1 MFNFSKKD
9 REFFEL
15 LWENAKYFNHGAIIL
30 DEIIKDPNK
39 AAERKDEILALE
51 ASSDNVNEKITA
63 KLNLSFITPIDREDI
78 FSIAG
83 ELATGVDMLHDALQK
98 IMMYHAGRAT
108 EKSAR
113 MTKLLVESTGQLVRA
128 FELMVSIKENQRG
141 MLDAVRLIREFEDKG
156 DNIYR
161 EDITSLFDEAEIAAR
176 EHGASKAVIHL
187 IKWKDILEDLEQ
199 TLDHCKKIA
208 VMIHGVVMKY
218 G

>member
-9 REFFEL
+9 KEFFEL
-15 LWENAKYFNHGAIIL
+15 FWENAKYFNHGAILL
-30 DEIIKDPNK
+30 DEIMKDPNK
-39 AAERKDEILALE
+39 AAEHRDEILALE
-51 ASSDNVNEKITA
+51 ASADNVNEKIIS

-83 ELATGVDMLHDALQK
+83 ELATGVDMLHDALQR
-98 IMMYHAGRAT
+98 ILMYHAGRAT

-113 MTKLLVESTGQLVRA
+113 MTKLLVDSTGQLVRA
-128 FELMVSIKENQRG
+128 FELMVSIKDNQRG
-141 MLDAVRLIREFEDKG
+141 MLDAVRLIREFEDSG
-156 DNIYR
+156 DEIFR
-161 EDITSLFDEAEIAAR
+161 EDIASLFDEAEIAAR

-208 VMIHGVVMKY
+208 DMIQGVVMKY

>member
-9 REFFEL
+9 TEFFEL
-15 LWENAKYFNHGAIIL
+15 FWENAKYFHRGATIL

-39 AAERKDEILALE
+39 SIERKDEILALE
-51 ASSDNVNEKITA
+51 ASADNVNEKIIA
-63 KLNLSFITPIDREDI
+63 KLNLSYITPIDREDI
-78 FSIAG
+78 YSIAG
-83 ELATGVDMLHDALQK
+83 ELATGVDMLHDALQR

-108 EKSAR
+108 EKSAKF
-113 MTKLLVESTGQLVRA
+113 TNLLVESTRQLVRA
-128 FELMVSIKENQRG
+128 FELMIDIKDNQRG
-141 MLDAVRLIREFEDKG
+141 MLDAVREVREYENAG
-156 DNIYR
+156 DVIFR
-161 EDITSLFDEAEIAAR
+161 EDIASLFDEAEIAAR

-208 VMIHGVVMKY
+208 DMIQGVVMKY

>member
-9 REFFEL
+9 KEFFEL
-15 LWENAKYFNHGAIIL
+15 FWENAKYFNHGAILL
-30 DEIIKDPNK
+30 DEIMKDPNK
-39 AAERKDEILALE
+39 AAEHRDEILALE
-51 ASSDNVNEKITA
+51 ASADNVNEKIIA

-83 ELATGVDMLHDALQK
+83 ELATGVDMLHDALQR
-98 IMMYHAGRAT
+98 ILMYHAGRAT

-113 MTKLLVESTGQLVRA
+113 MTKLLVDSTGQLVRA
-128 FELMVSIKENQRG
+128 FELMVSIKDNQRG
-141 MLDAVRLIREFEDKG
+141 MLDAVRQIREFEDNG
-156 DNIYR
+156 DNIFR
-161 EDITSLFDEAEIAAR
+161 EDIASLFDEAEIAAR

-208 VMIHGVVMKY
+208 DMIQGVVMKY

>member
-9 REFFEL
+9 KEFFEL
-15 LWENAKYFNHGAIIL
+15 FWENAKYFNHGAILL

-39 AAERKDEILALE
+39 ASEHRDEILALE
-51 ASSDNVNEKITA
+51 ASADNVNEKIIA

-83 ELATGVDMLHDALQK
+83 ELATGVDMLHDALQR

-113 MTKLLVESTGQLVRA
+113 MTKLLVDSTAQLVRA

-156 DNIYR
+156 DSIFR

-199 TLDHCKKIA
+199 TLDHCKKIGD
-208 VMIHGVVMKY
+208 MIQGVVVKY

>member
-9 REFFEL
+9 KEFFDL
-15 LWENAKYFNHGAIIL
+15 FWENAKYFNHGAILL

-39 AAERKDEILALE
+39 SAEHRDEILALE
-51 ASSDNVNEKITA
+51 ASADNVNEKIIA

-83 ELATGVDMLHDALQK
+83 ELATGVDMLHDALQR

-128 FELMVSIKENQRG
+128 FELMVSIKDNQRG
-141 MLDAVRLIREFEDKG
+141 MLDAVRQIREFEDSG
-156 DNIYR
+156 DNIFR
-161 EDITSLFDEAEIAAR
+161 EDIAALFDEAEIAAR

-199 TLDHCKKIA
+199 TLDHCKKIGD
-208 VMIHGVVMKY
+208 MIQGVVMKY

>member
-15 LWENAKYFNHGAIIL
+15 FWENAIYFNHGAVLL
-30 DEIIKDPNK
+30 DEIMKDPNK
-39 AAERKDEILALE
+39 ASERRDEILALE
-51 ASSDNVNEKITA
+51 ASADNVNEKILS

-83 ELATGVDMLHDALQK
+83 ELATGVDMLHDALQR
-98 IMMYHAGRAT
+98 ILMYHAGRAT

-113 MTKLLVESTGQLVRA
+113 MTNLLVESTRQLVRA
-128 FELMVSIKENQRG
+128 FELMVSIKDNQRG

-156 DNIYR
+156 DNIFR
-161 EDITSLFDEAEIAAR
+161 EDIASLFDEAEIAAR

-199 TLDHCKKIA
+199 TLDHCQKIA
-208 VMIHGVVMKY
+208 IMIHGVVMKY

>member
-1 MFNFSKKD
+1 MFNFSRKD
-9 REFFEL
+9 KEFFEL
-15 LWENAKYFNHGAIIL
+15 FWENAKYFNLGAIIL

-39 AAERKDEILALE
+39 AAERRDEILALE
-51 ASSDNVNEKITA
+51 ASSDNVNEKIVA

-83 ELATGVDMLHDALQK
+83 ELATGVDMLHDALQR
-98 IMMYHAGRAT
+98 ILMYHAGRAT

-113 MTKLLVESTGQLVRA
+113 MTKLLVESTAQLVRA

-156 DNIYR
+156 DNIFR

-199 TLDHCKKIA
+199 TLDHCKKIGD
-208 VMIHGVVMKY
+208 MIQGVVMKY

>member
-9 REFFEL
+9 TEFFEL
-15 LWENAKYFNHGAIIL
+15 FWENAKYFQRGAIIL

-39 AAERKDEILALE
+39 SIERKDEILALE
-51 ASSDNVNEKITA
+51 ASADNVNEKIIS
-63 KLNLSFITPIDREDI
+63 KLNLSYITPIDREDI
-78 FSIAG
+78 YSIAG
-83 ELATGVDMLHDALQK
+83 EIATGVDMLHDALQR

-113 MTKLLVESTGQLVRA
+113 LTNLLVESTRQLVRA
-128 FELMVSIKENQRG
+128 FELMIDIKDNQRG
-141 MLDAVRLIREFEDKG
+141 MLDAVREIREYEGAG
-156 DNIYR
+156 DIIYR
-161 EDITSLFDEAEIAAR
+161 EDIAALFDEAEIAAR

-199 TLDHCKKIA
+199 TLDHCKKLA
-208 VMIHGVVMKY
+208 DMIQGVVMKY

>member
-9 REFFEL
+9 KEFFDL
-15 LWENAKYFNHGAIIL
+15 FWENANYFHRGAILL

-39 AAERKDEILALE
+39 STERRDEILALE
-51 ASSDNVNEKITA
+51 TSADNVNEKIIA

-83 ELATGVDMLHDALQK
+83 ELATGVDMLHDALQR

-128 FELMVSIKENQRG
+128 FELMVSIKDNQRG
-141 MLDAVRLIREFEDKG
+141 MVDAVRQIREFEDNG
-156 DNIYR
+156 DNIFR
-161 EDITSLFDEAEIAAR
+161 EDIAALFDEAEIAAR

-208 VMIHGVVMKY
+208 DMIQGVVMKY

>member
-9 REFFEL
+9 KEFFDL
-15 LWENAKYFNHGAIIL
+15 FWENAKYFNHGAILL

-39 AAERKDEILALE
+39 AVEHRDEILALE
-51 ASSDNVNEKITA
+51 ASADNVNEKIIA

-83 ELATGVDMLHDALQK
+83 ELATGVDMLHDALQR

-128 FELMVSIKENQRG
+128 FELMVSIKDNQRG
-141 MLDAVRLIREFEDKG
+141 MLDAVRQIREFEDSG
-156 DNIYR
+156 DNIFR
-161 EDITSLFDEAEIAAR
+161 EDIAALFDEAEIAAR

-208 VMIHGVVMKY
+208 DMIQGVVMKY

>member
-9 REFFEL
+9 KEFFEL
-15 LWENAKYFNHGAIIL
+15 LWENAKYFNMGAILL

-39 AAERKDEILALE
+39 AVERKDEILGLE
-51 ASSDNVNEKITA
+51 ASADNVNEKIIS

-83 ELATGVDMLHDALQK
+83 ELATGVDMLHDALQR
-98 IMMYHAGRAT
+98 ILMYRAGHAT

-113 MTKLLVESTGQLVRA
+113 MTKLLVESTRQLVRA
-128 FELMVSIKENQRG
+128 FELMISIKENQRG
-141 MLDAVRLIREFEDKG
+141 MLDAVKQVREFEDKG
-156 DNIYR
+156 DNIFR
-161 EDITSLFDEAEIAAR
+161 EDIASLFDEAEIAAR

-208 VMIHGVVMKY
+208 DMIRGVVMKY

>member
-9 REFFEL
+9 TEFFEL
-15 LWENAKYFNHGAIIL
+15 FWENAKYFHRGAIIL

-39 AAERKDEILALE
+39 SIERKDEILALE
-51 ASSDNVNEKITA
+51 ASADNVNEKIVA

-78 FSIAG
+78 YSIAS
-83 ELATGVDMLHDALQK
+83 ELATGVDMLHDALQR

-113 MTKLLVESTGQLVRA
+113 LTNLLVESTRQLVRA
-128 FELMVSIKENQRG
+128 FELMIDIRDNQRG
-141 MLDAVRLIREFEDKG
+141 MLDAVREIREYEGAG
-156 DNIYR
+156 DVIFR
-161 EDITSLFDEAEIAAR
+161 EDIASLFDEAEIAAR

-199 TLDHCKKIA
+199 TLDHCQKIG
-208 VMIHGVVMKY
+208 VMIQGVVMKY

>member
-98 IMMYHAGRAT
+98 IMM
-108 EKSAR
+108 
-113 MTKLLVESTGQLVRA
+113 
-128 FELMVSIKENQRG
+128 
-141 MLDAVRLIREFEDKG
+141 
-156 DNIYR
+156 
-161 EDITSLFDEAEIAAR
+161 TSLRTF
-176 EHGASKAVIHL
+176 SKI
-187 IKWKDILEDLEQ
+187 
-199 TLDHCKKIA
+199 
-208 VMIHGVVMKY
+208 
-218 G
+218 